1 MSKETCEKHK
11 KYVDFYNGGRNKD
24 KDKDKETIYWGLGI
38 ENETYIMTEKLT
50 VVDAAFL
57 NNTNRERYSV
67 NYFSNYNIDKYKE
80 AISVI
85 ENVVVPHYI
94 NAYMFEYTDIY
105 GEHRTVYKNKPS
117 KNSNFCG
124 MTIHEYMLYMSNK
137 YMRLFDKNMIF
148 DGDTFEFTTNKFYK
162 STVDATVNEL
172 NEIKHVFL
180 REINKYLANK
190 FVFSGYGNAFCF
202 PSHNYG
208 FVKYMT
214 NMNNIGVCN
223 SGTYHIN
230 ITMPT
235 VIKNTQIVNPAH
247 FKKIHRNAIRLIQ
260 WFEPFIIALYGSPDI
275 LSCCGGG
282 SGSDINANYCKG
294 SLRLMMSRYIG
305 LGTYDTDTMESGKK
319 LNDFEYKNKNK
330 NNNKRDSLSSKH
342 YFNELH
348 SKCGDV
354 YNPPETIGYDIN
366 YNKFKNHGIELRVL
380 DYFPEEYLKD
390 VINFLVLLCQ
400 HSLYSEISNPQDSQ
414 LWNDFAISCIRDGS
428 DSIVSHDLYCKI
440 REICGMPEKNGC
452 FECLKKK
459 RDNRTIM
466 EVIVKISD
474 YLYEKYKDDT
484 NVVTKMSPDM
494 KKIVWVNY
502 NKIVREFYE
511 NSFKQ
516 KIHF

>member
-1 MSKETCEKHK
+1 MSKETSEKHK
-11 KYVDFYNGGRNKD
+11 KYVDFYIDGKGKDKNKNKD
-24 KDKDKETIYWGLGI
+24 TLYWGIGI
-38 ENETYIMTEKLT
+38 ENETYIMTENLT
-50 VVDAAFL
+50 VVNGAFL
-57 NNTNRERYSV
+57 NNTKRERYSV
-67 NYFSNYNIDKYKE
+67 NYFSSYNMDKYKE
-80 AISVI
+80 AISCVDSVI
-85 ENVVVPHYI
+85 VPHYI
-94 NAYMFEYTDIY
+94 NAYMIQNTDIY
-105 GEHRTVYKNKPS
+105 GQHKTTYTKKPAKNPK
-117 KNSNFCG
+117 FCG
-124 MTIHEYMLYMSNK
+124 MTIHEYMIYMSKK
-137 YMRLFDKNMIF
+137 YKRLFDKNMIF

-162 STVDATVNEL
+162 TTVDATVNEL

-235 VIKNTQIVNPAH
+235 VIKNTQIVDPVY

-260 WFEPFIIALYGSPDI
+260 WFEPFIIALYGTPDI
-275 LSCCGGG
+275 LSCCQTNPV
-282 SGSDINANYCKG
+282 SGNYCKG

-305 LGTYDTDTMESGKK
+305 LGTYNTDTMESGKK
-319 LNDFEYKNKNK
+319 LNDFEYKNKNNK
-330 NNNKRDSLSSKH
+330 NNNKRDSSSSSSKH

-400 HSLYSEISNPQDSQ
+400 HSLYSEISPPQDSQ
-414 LWNDFAISCIRDGS
+414 LWNDFAISCIKDGS

-440 REICGMPEKNGC
+440 REICGMPERNGC
-452 FECLKKK
+452 FECLKKN

-466 EVIVKISD
+466 EVIVKISS

-484 NVVTKMSPDM
+484 ILVTKMSPDM

-502 NKIVREFYE
+502 NKMVREFYE